1 MERVQR
7 GDGDAYLVLL
17 DDLAPV
23 LRRFLARRVR
33 DGSDLDDVY
42 QDTLLALHRARNT
55 YEPGRPFDA
64 WFFAIA
70 KHVSTTHFRRSTV
83 RARRESL
90 EDAPVRGGAAADEG
104 LEWRLRRALDAL
116 PVSQRTALHLLRLR
130 GLSLEEA
137 AVEAGTTVGAMKV
150 RVHRAFKAL
159 RRLLVG

>member
-7 GDGDAYLVLL
+7 ADADAYRVLL
-17 DDLAPV
+17 EDVAPV

-33 DGSDLDDVY
+33 DGDDLDDVY
-42 QDTLLALHRARNT
+42 QDALLALHRARNT

-70 KHVSTTHFRRSTV
+70 KHVSATHFRRATA
-83 RARRESL
+83 RARREVP
-90 EDAPVRGGAAADEG
+90 EDGSVRDGAAADDG

-137 AVEAGTTVGAMKV
+137 AAEAGTTVGAMKV
-150 RVHRAFKAL
+150 RAHRAFKAL